1 MIGLDSSVLI
11 SALAPSRLSSAGQAT
26 STGQNA
32 ASNQSP
38 EARRTA
44 LRLERASVDAPW
56 RGLSDLA
63 LPQREARVA
72 QVGRDVLDGRPALSD
87 AQRRAGAPGRPDTQ
101 QLFAA
106 WQAVDSLRGLAYL
119 AQDEKISAAER
130 SRLQTRYGES
140 LPQVRDFLAGL
151 KLEDVI
157 VATGVKA
164 QELESRFALRRGTST
179 FTTDVLHTGD
189 RFGAVAG
196 WAGDVTFTITAN
208 AGQATEKVV
217 EIDLAAMGA
226 QTRTMN
232 SVVTFINRE
241 LQSAGLLTRIGAAEL
256 GRAAPAAGSTTPG
269 PQQWGLR
276 ISGSTTEP
284 ITFSAAATNPA
295 VTLASTTA
303 SGAGELVRLRE
314 TGPESRPLTALGQP
328 ARLDSE
334 IPGGFTARAAVQD
347 AEGATYIVGETRG
360 AIDGAMGL
368 RGTCDAVLTKLDATG
383 RRLWTRVL
391 GASEAGQGFSVAVG
405 ADGRVAVAGA
415 VTGSAEPATR
425 SAGGRDSFVAVF
437 DANGK
442 EQFVRQRGTSA
453 DDEAR
458 AVAFGADGTLY
469 VGGRS
474 RGAGP
479 DAANA
484 GGWDGF
490 VVAYDTAG
498 AAGFERRFA
507 TSADEGVTALALAE
521 DGGLIVAG
529 QEGGR
534 ASLRKI
540 TTAGQDVWAA
550 STVNLG
556 GGAISAVHVSGSDIV
571 IAGTAN
577 AVSDLGL
584 GGVVAAGGGGG
595 RDGFVA
601 KFSDGEQLTADWT
614 RFVGAAGADSA
625 GAVTIA
631 NGKVFVAGTETPPG
645 AAARTYIAQLD
656 LSAGEQT
663 ARQTKPSGAA
673 DGQPIG
679 VFVQA
684 NGASVLDRFGL
695 PIGRLQLG
703 DSQVLTERTGM
714 NAGDHFFVRLD
725 GGAPRRIEVRADDTM
740 STLAR
745 RINGLLGATGDALAV
760 SAPNGDRL
768 RLTAEAGRRI
778 EVVRGEQGRDA
789 SRILGLSPGMVARQ
803 AEPGRRETI
812 RQDAPRVLALEF
824 NEGLNVADA
833 KAAADARRGLEA
845 VQLKLRLAF
854 DSLFDTVDPLAARR
868 QAAAQTPMD
877 ERTRAQIAGY
887 KAALARLGG
896 GTAS

>member
-1 MIGLDSSVLI
+1 MIGLDSNVLI
-11 SALAPSRLSSAGQAT
+11 SALSQNRFSGSGQTTAA
-26 STGQNA
+26 GQNA
-32 ASNQSP
+32 SSNQSP
-38 EARRTA
+38 EARRSA

-56 RGLSDLA
+56 RGIGDLPQA
-63 LPQREARVA
+63 QREARVA
-72 QVGRDVLDGRPALSD
+72 QTGREVRDGRAALTD

-106 WQAVDSLRGLAYL
+106 WQAVESLRGLAHL

-130 SRLQTRYGES
+130 ARLQTRYVES
-140 LPQVRDFLAGL
+140 VPQVRDFLAGL
-151 KLEDVI
+151 NLEDVI
-157 VATGVKA
+157 VATGAKA
-164 QELESRFALRRGTST
+164 EELESRFALRRGTST

-196 WAGDVTFTITAN
+196 WAGDVKFTITAN
-208 AGQATEKVV
+208 AGRATEKVV
-217 EIDLAAMGA
+217 EIDLADMGA

-232 SVVTFINRE
+232 SVVTYINRE
-241 LQSAGLLTRIGAAEL
+241 LQSAGLLTRVAAAEL
-256 GRAAPAAGSTTPG
+256 GRAPPGAGTTTPG

-284 ITFSAAATNPA
+284 ITFSAAETAPA
-295 VTLASTTA
+295 VTLASTTP

-314 TGPESRPLTALGQP
+314 TGPETRPLAALGQP

-334 IPGGFTARAAVQD
+334 TPGGFTARAAVQD
-347 AEGATYIVGETRG
+347 AEGATYIIGETRG
-360 AIDGAMGL
+360 AIDGAMGV
-368 RGTCDAVLTKLDATG
+368 RGTSDALLSKLDATG

-415 VTGSAEPATR
+415 VTGSADPAAR

-442 EQFVRQRGTSA
+442 EQFVRQRGTAA

-474 RGAGP
+474 RGASA
-479 DAANA
+479 DTANA

-507 TSADEGVTALALAE
+507 TGADEGVTALALAA

-540 TTAGQDVWAA
+540 TTTGQDVWAA
-550 STVNLG
+550 NTVNLG
-556 GGAISAVHVSGSDIV
+556 GGAISAVHVSGNDIV

-584 GGVVAAGGGGG
+584 GGTVAATGGGG

-601 KFSDGEQLTADWT
+601 KFSDGDQLSADWT
-614 RFVGAAGADSA
+614 RFIGGAGADSA
-625 GAVTIA
+625 GAVTVA
-631 NGKVFVAGTETPPG
+631 NGKVIVAGTETPSG

-656 LSAGEQT
+656 LAAGEET
-663 ARQTKPSGAA
+663 SRQTKPSGAA

-695 PIGRLQLG
+695 PTGRLQLG

-725 GGAPRRIEVRADDTM
+725 GGAPRRIDVRADDTM

-745 RINGLLGATGDALAV
+745 RINGLLGQTGGCAGSVGAERG
-760 SAPNGDRL
+760 SFAPYRRNG
-768 RLTAEAGRRI
+768 
-778 EVVRGEQGRDA
+778 
-789 SRILGLSPGMVARQ
+789 
-803 AEPGRRETI
+803 
-812 RQDAPRVLALEF
+812 
-824 NEGLNVADA
+824 
-833 KAAADARRGLEA
+833 AAHR
-845 VQLKLRLAF
+845 
-854 DSLFDTVDPLAARR
+854 SAARR
-868 QAAAQTPMD
+868 AGPTTHRVFWAW
-877 ERTRAQIAGY
+877 RRAWWRAKPKPAGAKPRAKMRRGCWRWSST
-887 KAALARLGG
+887 KA
-896 GTAS
+896 